1 MGRGNREVMRPN
13 RFIRLLAALPTIL
26 LWASPALAFQEHG
39 PPEGLYIHQLAH
51 ICLALSMIG
60 LWYGIRHSRFRKD
73 QGWQRMAIGAALLT
87 VWNIMTFT
95 GHILSLYTMPAM
107 RQSNAGVPAWMEL
120 TWHILKLDNI
130 VCVAAMLYFYA
141 GLKRLLQDTHPAAD
155 ERGQKNA

>member
-1 MGRGNREVMRPN
+1 MRPN
-13 RFIRLLAALPTIL
+13 PLMRLLPALPVIL

-60 LWYGIRHSRFRKD
+60 LWYGIRSSRFRKD

-107 RQSNAGVPAWMEL
+107 RQNNGVPAWMEL

-141 GLKRLLQDTHPAAD
+141 GLKRLLQDTHHAAE
-155 ERGQKNA
+155 EREQKNA